1 MKSEKLISLFKE
13 KNIVVPLYLYK
24 SLNKFNIDLDSF
36 IILMYFYNEGDKFA
50 FNPEKIIS
58 DLGLDVHGLMG
69 YITKLTEA
77 KLITLEVIKNDKG
90 VLEEYIN
97 LELFYEKLMLIL
109 MDENNNSS
117 VDMNIFEK
125 IEREFGRTLSP
136 IEYELVKA
144 WLENNINVGL
154 IEEALK
160 EATLNGVS
168 NLRYMDKIIYEWGK
182 KGFKNKD
189 DVLNH
194 RTQYN
199 NNNKTK
205 EKIEVFEYNWLDDD
219 D

>member
-1 MKSEKLISLFKE
+1 MKSDKLISLFKE
-13 KNIVVPLYLYK
+13 KNIVIPLYLYK
-24 SLNKFNIDLDSF
+24 LLGKFNIDLDCF
-36 IILMYFYNEGDKFA
+36 MVLMYFYNEGDKFS
-50 FNPEKIIS
+50 FNPEKIIG
-58 DLGLDVHGLMG
+58 DLGVDVNKLME
-69 YITKLTEA
+69 YITKLTES
-77 KLITLEVIKNDKG
+77 KLITLEVTKNDKG

-109 MDENNNSS
+109 MDENNAPSLS
-117 VDMNIFEK
+117 MNIFEK

-144 WLENNINVGL
+144 WLENNINIEL

-189 DVLNH
+189 DVERH
-194 RTQYN
+194 RVEYKN
-199 NNNKTK
+199 NSPK

-219 D
+219 E

>member
-1 MKSEKLISLFKE
+1 MNSNKLINLFKE
-13 KNIVVPLYLYK
+13 RNIVVPLYLYK
-24 SLNKFNIDLDSF
+24 SLGKLNIDLESF
-36 IILMYFYNEGDKFA
+36 ILLMYFYNDGEKSP
-50 FNPEKIIS
+50 FNPEKIIN
-58 DLGLDVHGLMG
+58 DLGIEVVKLME

-77 KLITLEVIKNDKG
+77 KLISLEVIKNDKG

-97 LELFYEKLMLIL
+97 LDLFYEKLMLIV
-109 MDENNNSS
+109 MDENIKSNE
-117 VDMNIFEK
+117 DTNIFEK

-144 WLENNINVGL
+144 WLENNINITL

-182 KGFKNKD
+182 KGFKNKE
-189 DVLNH
+189 DVEKH
-194 RTQYN
+194 RVEHN
-199 NNNKTK
+199 NNISK

-219 D
+219 DE